1 MPRRFKKVPKDQKT
15 GLPKKYLA
23 GSRDR
28 SAKAA
33 ELKRTAAAYK
43 RGDRID
49 IAAIS
54 KSRAAQNAK
63 SKATKRKNKS
73 RAKKKS

>member
-1 MPRRFKKVPKDQKT
+1 MPRRFKSVPKDKKT

-23 GSRDR
+23 GSRNR

-49 IAAIS
+49 VAAVS
-54 KSRAAQNAK
+54 RSRAAQNAK
-63 SKATKRKNKS
+63 KTPKRKNKVRS
-73 RAKKKS
+73 SKKG